1 MDLSG
6 HEKRFTHKK
15 KKWIPWYFL
24 TLLVCGIEV
33 WVLTKLGWQIPL
45 LMNNVLLVMFL
56 MLVFGF
62 LFCFV
67 VRERL
72 PQYYDE
78 NKISYFS
85 DGFLRMHMPGVAF
98 NNRNWPYILKAVRV
112 MTMVTAVSYPL
123 LFIVLT
129 FFVEKDKLF
138 VSSLPLTL
146 AFALGGFIIPIYTAA
161 WKHK

>member
-1 MDLSG
+1 M
-6 HEKRFTHKK
+6 
-15 KKWIPWYFL
+15 I
-24 TLLVCGIEV
+24 VCGIEV
-33 WVLTKLGWQIPL
+33 WALTKLGWQIPL

-98 NNRNWPYILKAVRV
+98 NNRNWPHILKAVRV

-146 AFALGGFIIPIYTAA
+146 AFALGGFIIPIYAAA